1 MGDGLSMEKLKVN
14 FLFFFGRKMSIFWME
29 RELENKSV
37 ERHQRRREKEV
48 CVGLAK
54 ALIFFFSFQR
64 KGSLE
69 LGINQ
74 RESER
79 RRE

>member
-1 MGDGLSMEKLKVN
+1 MEKLKMN
-14 FLFFFGRKMSIFWME
+14 FLFFGGGGRKMSIFWME

-37 ERHQRRREKEV
+37 ERHQRKKEKEV

-54 ALIFFFSFQR
+54 ALIFFSFQR

>member
-1 MGDGLSMEKLKVN
+1 MRSIDGKTEGEFTFLREKKKKDEYLLDGKRV
-14 FLFFFGRKMSIFWME
+14 RKQKCGKTSKKE
-29 RELENKSV
+29 RE
-37 ERHQRRREKEV
+37 R
-48 CVGLAK
+48 GLCW
-54 ALIFFFSFQR
+54 ISESSYFFCSFQR

-79 RRE
+79 KRE